1 MTSFAALAASQL
13 TLGPQ
18 SVTHTHFTGRI
29 VPQSDDDL
37 EAIGQLFSQ
46 FLMGHNSTLTTKG
59 DSVQP
64 PGADGPVAW
73 LSAAFQTLT
82 LNIIL
87 PGQQFD
93 VIKAIQLDDLAITM
107 QEQDQTFAPPAS
119 SKNTIGQYANPF
131 GFSLQ
136 VVEAAQKLVL
146 SVQGTDVAEVRLFPS
161 ILWLSLKSSESLIS
175 RNKT

>member
-1 MTSFAALAASQL
+1 M
-13 TLGPQ
+13 
-18 SVTHTHFTGRI
+18 
-29 VPQSDDDL
+29 PQSDSDL

-64 PGADGPVAW
+64 PGADGPITW
-73 LSAAFQTLT
+73 LSTAFQTLT
-82 LNIIL
+82 LDIIL

-107 QEQDQTFAPPAS
+107 REQDQTFAPPAS
-119 SKNTIGQYANPF
+119 SSNTIGQYANPF

-136 VVEAAQKLVL
+136 AVEAAQRLVL
-146 SVQGTDVAEVRLFPS
+146 SAQGTDVAEVGYFQSTL
-161 ILWLSLKSSESLIS
+161 LSSLIS
-175 RNKT
+175 SLKARPPKTRSEWRGIHRQYCRTCDFIREPTAQVAQQ